1 MGVDPPAGVHVEVL
15 LLRLVGT
22 TDGRP
27 ALASRTVRA
36 PLDDGAPDEVAR
48 RLATRPAADGRS
60 VPRADGQAGPEGEL
74 ELLHSTS
81 WRFEPGNGVVL
92 TYAALPD
99 PDPAAPAVALLH
111 PAVVSSGD
119 PVRPQPDLLHPHHVV
134 AHAVR
139 HLVELAGRDPA
150 VAAAAALPWRRRTWQ
165 VMAEEA
171 ARMPTGTH
179 AAAHAAAAAAVDR
192 AEEVRARP

>member
-15 LLRLVGT
+15 LLRLVSTPG
-22 TDGRP
+22 GGP

-36 PLDDGAPDEVAR
+36 PLGDGTPDEVAR
-48 RLATRPAADGRS
+48 RLATRPAVTDRAVVDRAATTRPDAD
-60 VPRADGQAGPEGEL
+60 L

-81 WRFEPGNGVVL
+81 WRFEPGEGVVL

-99 PDPAAPAVALLH
+99 PDPTAPAVPLLH

-139 HLVELAGRDPA
+139 
-150 VAAAAALPWRRRTWQ
+150 RRRG
-165 VMAEEA
+165 
-171 ARMPTGTH
+171 R
-179 AAAHAAAAAAVDR
+179 
-192 AEEVRARP
+192 